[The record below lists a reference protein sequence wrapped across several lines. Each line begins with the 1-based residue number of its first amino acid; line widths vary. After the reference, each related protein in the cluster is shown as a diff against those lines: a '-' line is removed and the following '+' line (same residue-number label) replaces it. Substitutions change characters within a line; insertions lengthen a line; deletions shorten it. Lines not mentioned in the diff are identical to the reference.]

1 MLDKLRS
8 IDLHYQDLEAR
19 LGASETYADPALVAR
34 LNKEQ
39 RELEPVVTAYR
50 AYMRRKKDLADAE
63 TLMTRISGS
72 WPRRSSS
79 RPGRTSSAWRRS

>member
-63 TLMTRISGS
+63 TLMSDPDMKELAQEEFQLLSGS
-72 WPRRSSS
+72 
-79 RPGRTSSAWRRS
+79 

>member
-39 RELEPVVTAYR
+39 RELHTGPICAG
-50 AYMRRKKDLADAE
+50 RRIWR
-63 TLMTRISGS
+63 T
-72 WPRRSSS
+72 PRRSCPT
-79 RPGRTSSAWRRS
+79 RI